1 MDNTINLQIT
11 VNDEELKE
19 LIKGNL
25 KNLPEEKIQEIFSS
39 ALTQILT
46 SEDGKRLF
54 IEKGGYYDSKAK
66 PTLLLQSMINNAV
79 EKDLIVPVVN
89 DLVKSISDEFENI
102 IRDCIIKT
110 FSEVLLTDLKSS
122 VIEDSIYNIANNIV
136 DNHR

>member
-19 LIKGNL
+19 LIKGNIE
-25 KNLPEEKIQEIFSS
+25 NLPEEKIQEIFST
-39 ALTQILT
+39 ALTEILT

-54 IEKGGYYDSKAK
+54 VEKGKYYNDPPK
-66 PTLLLQSMINNAV
+66 PTLLLQNMINNVV

-89 DLVKSISDEFENI
+89 EFVKSISDEFENI

-122 VIEDSIYNIANNIV
+122 VIESKLYNAINSINN
-136 DNHR
+136 NH

>member
-25 KNLPEEKIQEIFSS
+25 ENLPEEKIQEIFST
-39 ALTQILT
+39 ALTEILT

-54 IEKGGYYDSKAK
+54 VEKGEYYNDQPK
-66 PTLLLQSMINNAV
+66 PTLLLQNMINNVV

-89 DLVKSISDEFENI
+89 EFVKSISDEFENI
-102 IRDCIIKT
+102 IRDCIVKT
-110 FSEVLLTDLKSS
+110 FSEVLLTDLKST
-122 VIEDSIYNIANNIV
+122 VIESKLYNVINSINN
-136 DNHR
+136 NH

>member
-39 ALTQILT
+39 ALIQILT

-54 IEKGGYYDSKAK
+54 VEKGRYYDDRPK
-66 PTLLLQSMINNAV
+66 PTLLLQNMINNAV

-89 DLVKSISDEFENI
+89 EFVKSISDEFENI

-110 FSEVLLTDLKSS
+110 FSEVLMTDLKSS
-122 VIEDSIYNIANNIV
+122 VIENKLYNVIDSINN
-136 DNHR
+136 NH